1 MLDSSLQN
9 EVQRNTG
16 LTLAQFNDLIQK
28 LPTLF
33 TLFSNR
39 THASSALYMYLMK
52 MRTGQANVDIA
63 NKFHVTRS
71 TVDRQL
77 VKVRQSMKKDFVFQF
92 VNNVRSRDELIG
104 LNTVMGQKLFCDSNP
119 GRVALIC
126 DGTYIYTNKS
136 RNYEFQKNTYNDQ
149 KKRNFIK
156 IMMCV
161 SCNGEIIFA
170 LGPYPAV
177 QNDAT
182 ILKSIFEST
191 DALDMLQNNDVLI
204 LDRGFRDCVHFLR
217 QKGMIVKMPHLIQK
231 CDNKRQLSTIDANHS
246 RLVTAI
252 RFVVETRNGHLKT
265 IFKIFDKTW
274 NTLALKHLQEDVQI
288 CCALINC
295 YFRKIESNKGIAEEI
310 AQRMIDK
317 LDTAND
323 LARIVQLQSFQNQM
337 KDVQLFENYEELPS
351 LSAQQLY
358 RISFGPYQIRQAA
371 SYCQEHMKA
380 HQNRFEVFSMPENI
394 LRKFFSQFYDNGQ
407 SLILL
412 YCSFKSRFISGKKH
426 RTYILLDSN
435 GTDENAV
442 IQYCCS
448 CYSGLRTVG
457 CCSHIM
463 CIIWF
468 TLHIKSSD
476 VPKPAAF
483 MDNYFDID

>member
-92 VNNVRSRDELIG
+92 
-104 LNTVMGQKLFCDSNP
+104 
-119 GRVALIC
+119 
-126 DGTYIYTNKS
+126 
-136 RNYEFQKNTYNDQ
+136 
-149 KKRNFIK
+149 
-156 IMMCV
+156 V